1 MLRSF
6 ALQKNV
12 QDFERFKPILPGK
25 YLYFD
30 RYLTNLTCQKKQF
43 NLTINLFDGQVRVA
57 ISTTNKTISI
67 SGDKELSIEVMRH
80 LYQIPSIR
88 DFSIEVVR

>member
-6 ALQKNV
+6 ALQKNI
-12 QDFERFKPILPGK
+12 QDYERFKPILPGK

-30 RYLTNLTCQKKQF
+30 RYLNNLTCQKKPF

-57 ISTTNKTISI
+57 ISTANRSIYI

-80 LYQIPSIR
+80 LNQISSTR
-88 DFSIEVVR
+88 DFSIEVAQ